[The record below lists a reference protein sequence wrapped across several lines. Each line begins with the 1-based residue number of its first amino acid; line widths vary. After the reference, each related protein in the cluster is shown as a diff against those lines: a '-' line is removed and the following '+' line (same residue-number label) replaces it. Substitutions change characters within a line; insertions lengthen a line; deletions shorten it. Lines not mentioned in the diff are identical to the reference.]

1 MPIQDNIAIQVAS
14 VSKVYPLY
22 SSHRDRMKEALHPLR
37 KKYHQDFYAL
47 RDVSFE
53 VRKGETVGIL
63 GRNGSGKSTLL
74 SIIAGVL
81 QPSSGQV
88 TVKGR
93 ISSLLELGT
102 GFNPELSGLDN
113 IFFYGMIAGFS
124 REEMQDKLP
133 RIIAFAEIGDFIHQ
147 PMKVYSSGMY
157 VRLAFASAIH
167 IDPEILI
174 VDEALSVGDMNFQ
187 AKCMT
192 AINRIRESGATV
204 LFVSHDI
211 GSIKSLC
218 SRAVLLEQGMA
229 QFYGPAPEAASL
241 YVRRM
246 REELSEE
253 VKQFSRVSTGFGQ
266 TAQAAPVATQGE
278 AGLSEPS
285 GAVAT
290 ASLEFKA
297 PDEFKQRADLFRYGN
312 GDAKVCFVELL
323 DEEGSPVRFAEFN
336 QKVTLNI
343 HFEVYA
349 DRVVA
354 CNFYI
359 QDDKKNKLFGGN
371 SRLYGVPL
379 PTCEAGERYVASY
392 TFRLPLQEGNFSV
405 QILLTTPLILDQS
418 AEFLDV
424 VEDAVVFN
432 VRRKQGARLW
442 SKVFVPA
449 QFELVK
455 HLKHSI

>member
-133 RIIAFAEIGDFIHQ
+133 RIIDFAEIGDFIHQ

-174 VDEALSVGDMNFQ
+174 VDEALAVGDMNFQ

-218 SRAVLLEQGMA
+218 SRAVLLEQGA
-229 QFYGPAPEAASL
+229 CQYFGSATDTANL
-241 YVRRM
+241 YQRKM
-246 REELSEE
+246 REELNDEAKKF
-253 VKQFSRVSTGFGQ
+253 VRVSSEFTNQNMGNVPSDIPQ
-266 TAQAAPVATQGE
+266 NIE
-278 AGLSEPS
+278 LSK
-285 GAVAT
+285 
-290 ASLEFKA
+290 LEFKSSRQF
-297 PDEFKQRADLFRYGN
+297 DEHAALFRYGN
-312 GDAKVCFVELL
+312 GEARVSFVELL
-323 DEEGSPVRFAEFN
+323 DEDNEPITSVNFD
-336 QKVTLNI
+336 QKVRLNI
-343 HFEVYA
+343 YFETF
-349 DRVVA
+349 VA
-354 CNFYI
+354 QNISCNFYVL
-359 QDDKKNKLFGGN
+359 DDKKNVIFGGGP
-371 SRLYGVPL
+371 RLYGFQL
-379 PTCEAGERYVASY
+379 LKSELGQRYLYSY
-392 TFRLPLQEGNFSV
+392 TFNVPLCEGNFSILV
-405 QILLTTPLILDQS
+405 QLASPVIVDETAS
-418 AEFLDV
+418 FLDV
-424 VEDAVVFN
+424 VDNAVVFN
-432 VRRKQGARLW
+432 VRRRSMARVWAKIFLPVTFEV
-442 SKVFVPA
+442 KTFV
-449 QFELVK
+449 
-455 HLKHSI
+455 